1 MLVKEKKKQ
10 WLSCL
15 GRRARNSKFD
25 LNGAT
30 ILTVA
35 KHTVTFKFVTREAGE
50 DNVRRL
56 VKTTSGGW

>member
-30 ILTVA
+30 LLTVA
-35 KHTVTFKFVTREAGE
+35 EHTVTFKFVTREAGE
-50 DNVRRL
+50 DNIE
-56 VKTTSGGW
+56 W